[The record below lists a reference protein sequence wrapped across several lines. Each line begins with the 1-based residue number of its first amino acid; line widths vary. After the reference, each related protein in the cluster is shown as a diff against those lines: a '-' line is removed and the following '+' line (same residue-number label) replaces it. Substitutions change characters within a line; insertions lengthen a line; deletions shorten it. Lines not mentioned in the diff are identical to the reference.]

1 MHRERPLLYK
11 LLVGQTD
18 LYQISPNTSP
28 CVGVHT
34 PASQERVPIAYV
46 MRPGDWHPLSVL
58 PFRPKSQSLTVST
71 CRFGQFSPEL
81 SWELSGD
88 VPATLSPDPL
98 QSSPGSS
105 LATFRPHCRR
115 ILSRALLGAL
125 WIRSGHIVARSSPE
139 LCWEL
144 SGDGPA
150 RLPIH
155 HWFFGI
161 RAVSHGLFPK
171 SPRFFW
177 GHLFIAAFK
186 FIFSSK
192 LEARPS
198 RFRANLRLVLN
209 KTFKFFFG
217 VLRLLGPGR
226 WGWVHGRVG
235 FFFQGEFVVGAV
247 FIVGFSHYP
256 GHVGQL

>member
-18 LYQISPNTSP
+18 LYQISPKTSP

-105 LATFRPHCRR
+105 LATFRPHCRQILSR
-115 ILSRALLGAL
+115 ALLEALWRRSAHIVARSSPELSWKLSGDVPATLSADPLQSSPGSSLDTFRPHCRQILSRALLGAL
-125 WIRSGHIVARSSPE
+125 WGRPGQIADSSLILWHSCCFAR
-139 LCWEL
+139 
-144 SGDGPA
+144 
-150 RLPIH
+150 
-155 HWFFGI
+155 
-161 RAVSHGLFPK
+161 
-171 SPRFFW
+171 
-177 GHLFIAAFK
+177 AF
-186 FIFSSK
+186 S
-192 LEARPS
+192 
-198 RFRANLRLVLN
+198 
-209 KTFKFFFG
+209 
-217 VLRLLGPGR
+217 
-226 WGWVHGRVG
+226 
-235 FFFQGEFVVGAV
+235 
-247 FIVGFSHYP
+247 
-256 GHVGQL
+256 

>member
-18 LYQISPNTSP
+18 LYQISPKTSP

-81 SWELSGD
+81 SWELS
-88 VPATLSPDPL
+88 
-98 QSSPGSS
+98 
-105 LATFRPHCRR
+105 
-115 ILSRALLGAL
+115 
-125 WIRSGHIVARSSPE
+125 E
-139 LCWEL
+139 
-144 SGDGPA
+144 DGPT

-155 HWFFGI
+155 HWSFGI
-161 RAVSHGLFPK
+161 RVVSRGLFPK